1 MNKVRVIAAALSLS
15 AAGIVGIMTRE
26 GFSPVAYPD
35 PVHGTRV
42 PTIGFGS
49 TEGVKMG
56 DTVTVVQAAQRTLRE
71 VGQYERGLKGC
82 ANVPL
87 YQHEYDAYV
96 ELIHNIGVRNFCTN
110 PRTGG
115 PGVIVRHLN
124 AGDYRGACEAI
135 LQYKYAGGVDC
146 STPGN
151 RVCSG
156 LWKDRLRTR
165 AKCLGEL

>member
-1 MNKVRVIAAALSLS
+1 
-15 AAGIVGIMTRE
+15 
-26 GFSPVAYPD
+26 
-35 PVHGTRV
+35 
-42 PTIGFGS
+42 
-49 TEGVKMG
+49 MG

-71 VGQYERGLKGC
+71 AGNYERSLKAC

-96 ELIHNIGVRNFCTN
+96 ELIHNIGARNFCTN

-115 PGVIVRHLN
+115 PGVIVRHLH